1 MATCLINHR
10 PGGDAARSGGDAR
23 VPELAPIQHGRMLV
37 SPFTFHRGAALVMA
51 RA

>member
-1 MATCLINHR
+1 V
-10 PGGDAARSGGDAR
+10 PG
-23 VPELAPIQHGRMLV
+23 LAPIRHGRMLV

>member
-10 PGGDAARSGGDAR
+10 PGGDAARSGRDAR